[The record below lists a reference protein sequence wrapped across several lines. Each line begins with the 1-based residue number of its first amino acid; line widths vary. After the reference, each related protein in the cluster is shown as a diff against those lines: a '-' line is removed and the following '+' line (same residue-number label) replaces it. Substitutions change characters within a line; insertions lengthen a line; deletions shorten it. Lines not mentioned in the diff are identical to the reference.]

1 MKSAAQTSK
10 CGQLQICA
18 EASWQAGFTLAE
30 VLAALLFM
38 AIVLPVAIEGLHI
51 ASLGGAV
58 AATKGEAARIAEQVL
73 NENLVTTN
81 WSQTLQGT
89 TTDGSRTFRWTLNS
103 EPWTQDPSQS
113 VMRQLSV
120 EVTYNVR
127 GRDYQVKLATLV
139 DSSLSLGLSGTA
151 GR

>member
-10 CGQLQICA
+10 CGQLQTCA
-18 EASWQAGFTLAE
+18 KPGRQAGFTLAE

-38 AIVLPVAIEGLHI
+38 AIVLPVGIEGLHI

-58 AATKGEAARIAEQVL
+58 AATKGTAARIAEQVL

-81 WSQTLQGT
+81 WSQTLQGS
-89 TTDGSRTFRWTLNS
+89 TTDGSRTFRWTLSS

-113 VMRQLSV
+113 VMR
-120 EVTYNVR
+120 
-127 GRDYQVKLATLV
+127 
-139 DSSLSLGLSGTA
+139 
-151 GR
+151 